1 MVFSWSKK
9 EETMRQRSQ
18 HNLLF
23 VYWQEF
29 LSFIGT
35 LWGILTLASVFLP
48 LFNYFLRVIPVQRV
62 EEGGVLY
69 WFSIGFFTVL
79 SVFLNVFILLGAF
92 AYRGSL
98 NASSDTAAFQR
109 QSWTLFAIGAIAILV
124 YLAGYFFLHDSS
136 SFLSGCNVQGFCRLV
151 AEAILLFLYVSF
163 FAYITR
169 AFALLNLA
177 YYLHHV
183 KS

>member
-1 MVFSWSKK
+1 
-9 EETMRQRSQ
+9 MRQRSQ

-79 SVFLNVFILLGAF
+79 SMFLNVFILLGAF

-98 NASSDTAAFQR
+98 NASSDTVAFQR
-109 QSWTLFAIGAIAILV
+109 QSWTLFVMGTIAILV
-124 YLAGYFFLHDSS
+124 YLAGYFFIHDSGS
-136 SFLSGCNVQGFCRLV
+136 LVSGCNVQGFCRLA
-151 AEAILLFLYVSF
+151 AEAVLLFLYVSF
-163 FAYITR
+163 FACVTQ
-169 AFALLNLA
+169 ALALLNLA
-177 YYLHHV
+177 YCLHRI
-183 KS
+183 KN

>member
-1 MVFSWSKK
+1 
-9 EETMRQRSQ
+9 MRQSSQ

-23 VYWQEF
+23 VYWREF
-29 LSFIGT
+29 WGFTGT
-35 LWGILTLASVFLP
+35 LWGILTLASIFLP
-48 LFNYFLRVIPVQRV
+48 LFNYFLRIIPAQRI

-79 SVFLNVFILLGAF
+79 SVFLNAFILFGAL

-98 NASSDTAAFQR
+98 NPSSDTAAFQR
-109 QSWTLFAIGAIAILV
+109 QSWALLVMGTIAILI
-124 YLAGYFFLHDSS
+124 YLAGYFFIHDSS
-136 SFLSGCNVQGFCRLV
+136 LLLSGCNVQGLCRLA
-151 AEAILLFLYVSF
+151 AEAVLLFFYVSF
-163 FAYITR
+163 FACITR

-177 YYLHHV
+177 YYLHHI